1 MCKLKDKIKE
11 VMSSVFKI
19 DPISIDENTVNSNVE
34 KWDSL
39 GHMNLVAA
47 LEEEF
52 DILLDEEDIE
62 IIVSFPN
69 ICKIVE
75 ANL

>member
-1 MCKLKDKIKE
+1 MKDKIKE

>member
-1 MCKLKDKIKE
+1 
-11 VMSSVFKI
+11 MSSVFKI
-19 DPISIDENTVNSNVE
+19 DAKSIDENTVNSNVE

-52 DILLDEEDIE
+52 DIVLDEEDIE

-69 ICKIVE
+69 VCKVVE

>member
-1 MCKLKDKIKE
+1 MKNKIKE
-11 VMSSVFKI
+11 IMAGVFKI
-19 DPISIDENTVNSNVE
+19 EADSISDDTTIGNVE

-52 DILLDEEDIE
+52 DIVLDDEDIE
-62 IIVSFPN
+62 IIISYSN
-69 ICKIVE
+69 ICKIVK
-75 ANL
+75 ASL

>member
-1 MCKLKDKIKE
+1 MKNKIKK
-11 VMSSVFKI
+11 VMAGVFKI
-19 DPISIDENTVNSNVE
+19 DTKSIDDHTGIGNVE

-52 DILLDEEDIE
+52 DIVLDDEDIE
-62 IIVSFPN
+62 IIVTYSN

-75 ANL
+75 SNI